1 MEEIYERGIRFVE
14 KIMKLEAKESDK
26 YNQRIIDFSFSSLAL
41 HVEDVKN
48 AYFNLKLAYKK

>member
-1 MEEIYERGIRFVE
+1 
-14 KIMKLEAKESDK
+14 MKLEAKESDK